1 MNDVFISYAHLDDR
15 SLTEGEKGWI
25 SQFHRSLEVR
35 LGQLLGE
42 EPKVWRDPKLKGGD
56 LFDET
61 IADQFAAA
69 KVMVSIVTPRYLKS
83 EWCNKELREFCRLA
97 ENSGGLAVQDKSR
110 VFKIIKTPVD
120 YEHIPEEIS
129 ALFKRVLGF
138 EFYDIDPESGRVRE
152 YDETFG
158 SEARQR
164 FFEKVYDVAYEIC
177 NILRFSGNDS
187 QTTQNEAA
195 DGGKKVYLAVS
206 TSDQKTER
214 DALRRELLERG
225 CVILP
230 SAPLPFGGTELK
242 EAIAGYLKE
251 ADLAVHLVGTRYG
264 MVPEECSVSLVELQ
278 NQLASQRSV
287 DFGLDRLIWMP
298 ETLLSSDDRQTTF
311 LEHLQSN
318 KDVVA
323 GAELVRDSLDNFR
336 DYLIENLTEDTAESE
351 ARITSKA
358 NSEGSA
364 PQLYLI
370 YDQKD
375 EDFIEPLE
383 DALFNGGFDVA
394 TPVFEEDE
402 AVCAQLHNQK
412 LVHCDGVVIYYG
424 SSQRSWVEMK
434 LLDLR
439 QAPGYGRIKPA
450 PKTLI
455 YVGPPEDRKKKRFKM
470 HDVDVVVQDSGTFKY
485 ELIKGFIDGIKS

>member
-15 SLTEGEKGWI
+15 PLTEGEKGWI

-97 ENSGGLAVQDKSR
+97 QNSGGLAVQDKSR

-120 YEHIPEEIS
+120 YENIPEEI
-129 ALFKRVLGF
+129 AGLFKKVLGF
-138 EFYDIDPESGRVRE
+138 EFYDIDLESGRVRE

-158 SEARQR
+158 QEARQR

-177 NILRFSGNDS
+177 DILRFTGNGN
-187 QTTQNEAA
+187 QTTQDAA
-195 DGGKKVYLAVS
+195 AKAGKKVYLAVS
-206 TSDQKTER
+206 ASDQKAER
-214 DALRRELLERG
+214 DAMRRELLERG

-230 SAPLPFGGTELK
+230 SNPLPFGGTELK
-242 EAIAGYLKE
+242 NAIIGYLKE
-251 ADLAVHLVGTRYG
+251 ADLAVHIVGTRYG

-278 NQLASQRSV
+278 NQLASQCSV
-287 DFGLDRLIWMP
+287 DCGLDRLIWVP
-298 ETLLSSDDRQTTF
+298 EALLTSDDRQTAF
-311 LEHLQSN
+311 LERLHSD

-323 GAELVRDSLDNFR
+323 GAELVRDTLDNFR
-336 DYLIENLTEDTAESE
+336 DYLIEKLTEDAAEPE
-351 ARITSKA
+351 ARITTEGK
-358 NSEGSA
+358 SEDGPS
-364 PQLYLI
+364 QLYLI

-375 EDFIEPLE
+375 EGSVEPLE
-383 DALFNGGFDVA
+383 DALFKAGFDVT

-402 AVCAQLHNQK
+402 AISAKLHNQK

-424 SSQRSWVEMK
+424 SSQRSWVDMK

-439 QAPGYGRIKPA
+439 QAPGYGRTKPA
-450 PKTLI
+450 PKTLVYI
-455 YVGPPEDRKKKRFKM
+455 GPPEDRKKKRFKI
-470 HDVDVVVQDSGTFKY
+470 HGVDIVLQDSETFQCEK
-485 ELIKGFIDGIKS
+485 IKDFIDRIKS